1 MQGAACQEAVE
12 GYTALMHVC
21 VAQGLPERALGVI
34 ARMQRRGVKPDAQ
47 CLDVL
52 ARALAGVVVA
62 CAQSA
67 RGFVAARARAA
78 SADGRREGA
87 GARGPLE
94 EAVLRLDQVLCTTRT
109 GLI

>member
-1 MQGAACQEAVE
+1 
-12 GYTALMHVC
+12 MHVC
-21 VAQGLPERALGVI
+21 VAQGQPERALGVI

-67 RGFVAARARAA
+67 RGFVAAKAKARTA

-94 EAVLRLDQVLCTTRT
+94 EAVQRLDQVLCAT
-109 GLI
+109 